1 MAKKNIEIPKDNNII
16 RMPLEEVMPDNYLPY
31 AVEVAKD
38 RALPDVRDGL
48 KPVHRRILY
57 GAYMLKAFP
66 DKPYYKSARIV
77 GDILGKY
84 HPHGDS
90 SVYDAMV
97 ILAQN
102 FSTRAPLIDGHGNWG
117 SVDGDGAAAMRYTEA
132 RLSSISMEM
141 LRDIEKNVV
150 DMVPNYSDSEMEPK
164 VLPARYPNLLV
175 NGTFGIAVGL
185 STNIPPHNLRE
196 VIDGTLAYIDNNEIT
211 TRELMNYIKGP
222 DLPTRGVL
230 IGEKTLLSA
239 YETGEGKVTLRAK
252 AKIETLENGRLGIVI
267 TEFPYRRNKARIL
280 QTISDMTGD
289 KRHAKA
295 LDGIVDIRDESD
307 RTGIR
312 AVIEFK
318 KAVDHDMADKVLKY
332 LYKKTDLQGNISF
345 NMVALA
351 DGKPETMGLKTII
364 SHYVNH
370 QKDVVTRRTKRE
382 LEVAEKRFHIVEGF
396 IKAIGIMDEVIA
408 TIRASKSKKDA
419 HENLVSKFGFT
430 DLQAEA
436 ILELMLYRLTGLEI
450 KVFQKEHKEL
460 SKKIKALRKILEN
473 ESVLLGVIKDEL
485 KEVAEVYGDE
495 RRTALIEDESEAKID
510 LEELIVAEDVMV
522 TLSNEGFIK
531 KIPLKTYNRSNV
543 DENEIEYREGDYL
556 KFLIKS
562 NTKDTLAIFTD
573 KGTVYQIKCNSVA
586 DKKWK
591 DKGERLEDLIRGLSL
606 EDEKIIAL
614 ESIENF
620 LPNKCFKFI
629 TANGLI
635 KKTTL
640 DKFVT
645 AYSKLMAIKLKND
658 DLLASVSLIDSQD
671 EERFVEIET
680 TNGLNFVVSEPELEF
695 TDRNILGVQLVP
707 LKSGNQIKSI
717 RFVDNYEY
725 KEFIIGINKK
735 GNIKTFSNMNSN
747 SYEKVK
753 VNSFR
758 NIIAF
763 SNKGKVFKFPAYLLQ
778 NTEESN
784 ISDLVDGFEKDEL
797 IIKVAP
803 INEFGKIGEDLF
815 VYFFS
820 REGLVKKTSL
830 REFLGEFNN
839 QIAYKFKTPKDELV
853 NVDIN
858 FENATV
864 ILVTKNGMGIKFS
877 ATAINPMGRVASGVT
892 GISLKDDNKV
902 IFGKVIPPSE
912 GIDDKTLEAYND
924 YKKELTSNYEKL
936 ILESKQK
943 EKAEV
948 NIEDIKLQNR
958 AGRGSSLMILV
969 LEDYIRDVIIK

>member
-117 SVDGDGAAAMRYTEA
+117 SIDGDGAAAMRYTEA

-222 DLPTRGVL
+222 DLPTGGVL

-778 NTEESN
+778 NIEESN

-820 REGLVKKTSL
+820 KEGLVKKTSL

-839 QIAYKFKTPKDELV
+839 QIAYKFKTPKDELI

-936 ILESKQK
+936 VLESKQK

>member
-117 SVDGDGAAAMRYTEA
+117 SIDGDGAAAMRYTEA

-222 DLPTRGVL
+222 DLPTGGVL

-839 QIAYKFKTPKDELV
+839 QIAYKFKTPKDELI

-902 IFGKVIPPSE
+902 IFGKVIPLTE

-936 ILESKQK
+936 VLESKQK

>member
-117 SVDGDGAAAMRYTEA
+117 SIDGDGAAAMRYTEA

-222 DLPTRGVL
+222 DLPTGGVL

-531 KIPLKTYNRSNV
+531 KLPLKTYNRSNV

-735 GNIKTFSNMNSN
+735 GNIKTFSNMNSS

-758 NIIAF
+758 NVIAF

-839 QIAYKFKTPKDELV
+839 QIAYKFKTSKDELV

-902 IFGKVIPPSE
+902 VFGKVIPLAE